1 MLSCEYCKI
10 FKNTVFYITTRVAAP
25 ASSES
30 FQTAVS
36 SGKEKDTFGKIKLLT
51 VQLRKKT
58 YCGYY
63 HFSVNHLQPFLF
75 TLFTLVFFH
84 ILVLVDQ

>member
-1 MLSCEYCKI
+1 M
-10 FKNTVFYITTRVAAP
+10 AAS

-36 SGKEKDTFGKIKLLT
+36 SGKGKDTFGKIKLLT

-58 YCGYY
+58 LIYCGYY
-63 HFSVNHLQPFLF
+63 HYSVNHLQPFLF

-84 ILVLVDQ
+84 TLVLVDQ

>member
-1 MLSCEYCKI
+1 MNIAKFLRTP
-10 FKNTVFYITTRVAAP
+10 FFYITTRVAAP